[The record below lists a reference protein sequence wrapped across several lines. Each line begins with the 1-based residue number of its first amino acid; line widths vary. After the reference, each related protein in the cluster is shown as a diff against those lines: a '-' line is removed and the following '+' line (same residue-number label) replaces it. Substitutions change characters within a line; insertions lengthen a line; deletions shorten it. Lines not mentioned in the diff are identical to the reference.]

1 MNGDPDVDA
10 IFRLTRKGKDVDL
23 KVEFDAASASV
34 VLPPKKWLRLIHKKH
49 AVYEKGIVRHVD
61 TNLCNVS
68 SLRYLAWLLASAVTV
83 GCWITPVIFPPNAL
97 QFRNAHNY
105 CADFID
111 EKMLYHDAGRLVEFL
126 INWKSDKPDFFSRA
140 LDLSIAMVEQ
150 GFWQL
155 NDAMLTEA
163 WLADLVSVGYEMPA
177 INTAPQSCINVL
189 GGEVELLPE
198 ETPCTYLRAGSKL
211 KNLAL

>member
-1 MNGDPDVDA
+1 
-10 IFRLTRKGKDVDL
+10 
-23 KVEFDAASASV
+23 
-34 VLPPKKWLRLIHKKH
+34 
-49 AVYEKGIVRHVD
+49 
-61 TNLCNVS
+61 
-68 SLRYLAWLLASAVTV
+68 
-83 GCWITPVIFPPNAL
+83 
-97 QFRNAHNY
+97 
-105 CADFID
+105 
-111 EKMLYHDAGRLVEFL
+111 
-126 INWKSDKPDFFSRA
+126 
-140 LDLSIAMVEQ
+140 MVEQ

-198 ETPCTYLRAGSKL
+198 EKPCTYLRAGSKL